1 MLGDSFLTGM
11 QKNIWELKSRKM
23 LSNVNHSYIIADVTP
38 LYAQKQNQ
46 LIHFPRSFCKFL
58 GLKDKNPKSNPEHP
72 LKLPVHYAVA
82 LLIFSVIIASLFPL
96 LILRV
101 NMPTPIT
108 IFGRFLF
115 TFLCF
120 LPLAAKEIFFSSDR
134 PTKFDFRLMLKSQNV
149 RMVLTHSL
157 YFCSW
162 CYFFIKSLDYSKI
175 GWVCVLSS

>member
-1 MLGDSFLTGM
+1 MLGDAFLTGM

-58 GLKDKNPKSNPEHP
+58 GLKDKNPKSNPDHP
-72 LKLPVHYAVA
+72 LKLAVHYAVA
-82 LLIFSVIIASLFPL
+82 LLIISVIIASLFPL

-120 LPLAAKEIFFSSDR
+120 LPLALKEIFCSTDR
-134 PTKFDFRLMLKSQNV
+134 PTRFDFRLFLKSQNV
-149 RMVLTHSL
+149 RIVLTHSL

-162 CYFFIKSLDYSKI
+162 CYFFIKSLDYTYI